1 MSDDAATLA
10 ELVGASPIH
19 KVRVLAWRDLDD
31 PEAGGSELH
40 MDEVLRRWAAAGL
53 RIDARTSGVVGQPA
67 RVRRHG
73 YFVERLGGRYQVF
86 PQTFIRG
93 WRRDR
98 FEFDALVEI
107 WNGVPFFGPLW
118 FRGPRLTL
126 LHHVHG
132 EMWKLALPE
141 PLATLGWWV
150 ERAVAPIIYR
160 RETVST
166 LSVSSANDLGELLSL
181 RGAHVTP
188 VGVSDFFSPGGTRST
203 TPLVVAVGRLVP
215 VKQYDQ
221 LIDQFVRAHGSVP
234 DAHFVIVGDGYLRG
248 DLEAQISAVGATE
261 WITLAGHVSDEEL
274 RDLYRRAWLVASHSL
289 REGWG
294 MSITE
299 AAACGTPSVVVDIA
313 GHRDAVIDHATGVLV
328 RPPAALGD
336 VIADVLNDP
345 ARCRALGEA
354 ARVHAADFSWDAVAL
369 RLFELLGASTSEAR
383 R

>member
-1 MSDDAATLA
+1 VSEDSTRLASLVAAST
-10 ELVGASPIH
+10 IN

-53 RIDARTSGVVGQPA
+53 RVDARTSAVVGQPA
-67 RVRRHG
+67 RIRRHG

-98 FEFDALVEI
+98 LEFDALVEI

-141 PLATLGWWV
+141 PLATFGWWV
-150 ERAVAPIIYR
+150 ERVVAPIIYR

-166 LSVSSANDLGELLSL
+166 LSVSSASDLGELLSL
-181 RGAHVTP
+181 RQAHVTP
-188 VGVSDFFSPGGTRST
+188 VGVSDFFCPGGVRSES
-203 TPLVVAVGRLVP
+203 PLVVAVGRLVP
-215 VKQYDQ
+215 VKQYDK
-221 LIDQFVRAHGSVP
+221 LIDQFVRVRERVP
-234 DAHFVIVGDGYLRG
+234 NARFVIVGDGYLRG
-248 DLEAQISAVGATE
+248 DLETQIAASHGTE

-274 RDLYRRAWLVASHSL
+274 RDLYRSAWLVASHSL

-313 GHRDAVIDHATGVLV
+313 GHRDAVIHLATGVLV
-328 RPPAALGD
+328 RPPTPLGD
-336 VIADVLNDP
+336 TIAEVLADP
-345 ARCRALGEA
+345 VRCRAMGEA
-354 ARVHAADFSWDAVAL
+354 ALAHASEFSWDAVAF
-369 RLFELLGASTSEAR
+369 RLFELLVASSTESR